1 MIMQLSDQ
9 GRLDLSDPLTRHI
22 PVFSIK
28 PPLGFPAGG
37 PITIRSILTH
47 HSGIP
52 GDINNGVMTMAPD
65 PDFNTK
71 LAAYLQVN
79 PDLLLA
85 GGVSH
90 SEAHD
95 MDLLELEGELDLLR
109 YLRDQLESLQQL
121 KICS

>member
-1 MIMQLSDQ
+1 MEKIEISTPQRERALPVLWDAVERQKRLLSQ
-9 GRLDLSDPLTRHI
+9 
-22 PVFSIK
+22 SIDRTQ
-28 PPLGFPAGG
+28 AR
-37 PITIRSILTH
+37 IH
-47 HSGIP
+47 Q
-52 GDINNGVMTMAPD
+52 
-65 PDFNTK
+65 